1 MICERKVS
9 GARRFGFARVETFRK
24 MEMTRIFSMKI
35 SSLLRAPLLGVL
47 TALVLSSTTLPLRPA
62 QAQAQTI
69 QIGVVDED
77 KLADGFKKYADAVAA
92 IDKRAQDLDSKIP
105 AREFLTLDES
115 KTFDD
120 AIIKSV
126 SATAPNPAL
135 DNLVKQGLDRRAEY
149 QGLIGKA
156 VRSDAENSRMTVLQ
170 GYATQNRAAL
180 SQLSDQ
186 LLQLVRQQ
194 QDDTDKKFTDQANSV
209 VAQVATDKK
218 LLMIVRKKA
227 LIYSSDAVDV
237 TAEVLN
243 RLNK

>member
-1 MICERKVS
+1 MNLT
-9 GARRFGFARVETFRK
+9 G
-24 MEMTRIFSMKI
+24 IFSMKI
-35 SSLLRAPLLGVL
+35 SSLFRAPMLGVL
-47 TALVLSSTTLPLRPA
+47 AALALSSATVPLRP
-62 QAQAQTI
+62 AQAQTI

-92 IDKRAQDLDSKIP
+92 IDKRAQELDGKIP
-105 AREFLTLDES
+105 AREFMTLDES

-126 SATAPNPAL
+126 STPAANPAF
-135 DNLVKQGLDRRAEY
+135 DALVKQGLDRRAEY
-149 QGLIGKA
+149 QALIGKA
-156 VRSDAENSRMTVLQ
+156 VRTPEETARMTVLQ
-170 GYATQNRAAL
+170 GYASQNRAAL

-186 LLQLVRQQ
+186 LLQLVRKQ
-194 QDDTDKKFTDQANSV
+194 QDDTDKEYTDKANSV
-209 VAQVATDKK
+209 VAQVAADKK

-227 LIYSSDAVDV
+227 LIYSADSVDV